1 VEVASL
7 SRLQRCS
14 SGHGQRRCWTQ
25 HSPSAQ
31 LLGLRFC
38 LFMRH
43 PECCPKR
50 FIVLSYFPWNLWNL
64 FYPDSR
70 SFNIDLDEH
79 PVKYVAT
86 KFSESLCSTI
96 YEWIT
101 QEIDKEGKLAL
112 PELNSVQ
119 IPEALLHWLQRSPIT
134 MNRSEPRE
142 HTPIHFRTLKVNLLV
157 VDKLLAL
164 PCLLFRKGFKN
175 GNPLTFSPI
184 LYTSQMC
191 RRWTDVL

>member
-1 VEVASL
+1 
-7 SRLQRCS
+7 
-14 SGHGQRRCWTQ
+14 
-25 HSPSAQ
+25 
-31 LLGLRFC
+31 
-38 LFMRH
+38 
-43 PECCPKR
+43 
-50 FIVLSYFPWNLWNL
+50 LWNL

-119 IPEALLHWLQRSPIT
+119 IPEALLH
-134 MNRSEPRE
+134 
-142 HTPIHFRTLKVNLLV
+142 
-157 VDKLLAL
+157 
-164 PCLLFRKGFKN
+164 
-175 GNPLTFSPI
+175 
-184 LYTSQMC
+184 
-191 RRWTDVL
+191 